1 MIFRGASDE
10 MQVKARGERTDVK
23 QSAASV
29 RKVAQKQ
36 KEERKQTVTKGRT
49 VKAAATGIGGER
61 EAQGE
66 EALRDKESK
75 KQ

>member
-1 MIFRGASDE
+1 MIFRGAPDE

-36 KEERKQTVTKGRT
+36 RR
-49 VKAAATGIGGER
+49 
-61 EAQGE
+61 
-66 EALRDKESK
+66 KESK
-75 KQ
+75 Q